1 MDYIFKPMSYVLV
14 ILLGYLLKRAGFFGQ
29 NDHRMMS
36 RIMVNITL
44 PCTIVQA
51 FDGFERDA
59 GMFVIVGIGLLC
71 AFVPILLMYL
81 TTGGVEKRLR
91 AYRMLNIGGYN
102 IGCFS
107 LPLVQAFFGNTGVV
121 AACMFDTGNAIMMTG
136 GAYAMTSTLLKT
148 GASSGR
154 ASATS

>member
-14 ILLGYLLKRAGFFGQ
+14 ILFGYLLKRAGFFGQ
-29 NDHRMMS
+29 DDHRMMS
-36 RIMVNITL
+36 KIMVNITL

-81 TTGGVEKRLR
+81 TTGGVEKAPARVSHAQHRRLQHRLFLAAAGAGVFPATR
-91 AYRMLNIGGYN
+91 ALW
-102 IGCFS
+102 
-107 LPLVQAFFGNTGVV
+107 PP
-121 AACMFDTGNAIMMTG
+121 AC
-136 GAYAMTSTLLKT
+136 ST
-148 GASSGR
+148 R
-154 ASATS
+154 ATRL

>member
-29 NDHRMMS
+29 DDHRMMS
-36 RIMVNITL
+36 KIMVNITL

-51 FDGFERDA
+51 FDGFERGA

-81 TTGGVEKRLR
+81 TTGGVESACARI
-91 AYRMLNIGGYN
+91 A
-102 IGCFS
+102 CS
-107 LPLVQAFFGNTGVV
+107 TS
-121 AACMFDTGNAIMMTG
+121 AAT
-136 GAYAMTSTLLKT
+136 TS
-148 GASSGR
+148 AVSR
-154 ASATS
+154 CRWCRRFSATRALWPPACSTRATRL